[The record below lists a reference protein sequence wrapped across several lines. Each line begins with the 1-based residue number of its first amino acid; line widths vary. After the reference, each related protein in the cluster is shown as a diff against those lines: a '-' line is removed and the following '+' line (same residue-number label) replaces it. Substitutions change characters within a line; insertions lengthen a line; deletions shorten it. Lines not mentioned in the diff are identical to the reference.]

1 MIPGFNFCKIETL
14 DRGEALRKLNY
25 ELEQAIINCQDV
37 NTTRKKRTVIL
48 KITIEPDEQRKELMV
63 EYETKSTL
71 QGEAPGAD
79 QIMLSPKGAYVSAKE
94 QLTFDQQIVN
104 IDGEEV
110 IND

>member
-1 MIPGFNFCKIETL
+1 MIRGFNIFSVETL
-14 DRGEALRKLNY
+14 DRGEAIRKLNF
-25 ELEQAIINCQDV
+25 ELGQAINNCQDP
-37 NTTRKKRTVIL
+37 NTTRKKRTVTL
-48 KITIEPDEQRKELMV
+48 KITLEPDEQRKELMV

-94 QLTFDQQIVN
+94 QLTFDEQIVN

-110 IND
+110 VND